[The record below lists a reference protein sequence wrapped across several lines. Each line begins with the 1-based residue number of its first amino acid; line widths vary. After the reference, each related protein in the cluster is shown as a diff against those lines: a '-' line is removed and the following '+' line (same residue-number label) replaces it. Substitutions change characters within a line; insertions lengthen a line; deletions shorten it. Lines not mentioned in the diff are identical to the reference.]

1 MKIRQKIIAKSIIT
15 LSSLCL
21 STNILASSIPDFTY
35 YDSNRIREINKGIDS
50 EDQTLVNALETITI
64 KANKTLSSK
73 VESVIDK
80 PAPAPSGDMNDYLS
94 ISPYFWPDSEKEDG
108 MPWLYRDGKIN
119 PLTRGS
125 NTDQVKAARFLNN
138 MGDLFVAYLHTD
150 DDRYSKKMLDYIN
163 TWIVNP
169 ETRMNPNLSYAQGI
183 PGRNDGS
190 CFGIIEWKNINNLIS
205 SVELLKHRNK
215 LDEQSIDT
223 INNWF
228 SEYLNW
234 LISSD
239 LGREEKTRLNNHGSW
254 YDYQVIGLHLYLDK
268 NDDAE
273 KHLDFTKFRIG
284 QQFNIDGMQHNEVT
298 RTKSISYSSMNL
310 SALIQIAYMAQK
322 VDVNLWDWTY
332 LGDDGIRLEKGISY
346 LYPYILEPNSWEYQ
360 QINMPIDRAIKT
372 LATPVV
378 YKALQTKGDINI
390 PDKVKSIVYKNTDAK
405 TILLY

>member
-1 MKIRQKIIAKSIIT
+1 MKISKTRHLLTMAIF
-15 LSSLCL
+15 LSSGSAL
-21 STNILASSIPDFTY
+21 SLELPEFTF
-35 YDSNRIREINKGIDS
+35 YDSNRINSINHNITADEGKFRY
-50 EDQTLVNALETITI
+50 ALETVIS
-64 KANKTLSSK
+64 KADKALDSK

-80 PAPAPSGDMNDYLS
+80 PGPAPSGDMHDYLS
-94 ISPYFWPDSEKEDG
+94 ISPYFWPDSDKEDG

-150 DDRYSKKMLDYIN
+150 DDRYSQKMLDYIN

-169 ETRMNPNLSYAQGI
+169 DTRMNPNLSYAQGI

-205 SVELLKHRNK
+205 SVEILKHRNK
-215 LDEQSIDT
+215 LDDHSID
-223 INNWF
+223 IIDLWF
-228 SEYLNW
+228 SDYLDW
-234 LISSD
+234 LVSSD

-254 YDYQVIGLHLYLDK
+254 YDYQVIGLQLYL
-268 NDDAE
+268 NRNSDAE
-273 KHLDFTKFRIG
+273 KQLDFTKFRIG
-284 QQFNIDGMQHNEVT
+284 QQFSIDGMQHNEVT

-322 VDVNLWDWTY
+322 VDVDLWNWTY

-346 LYPYILEPNSWEYQ
+346 LYPYILDPSSWEYQ
-360 QINMPIDRAIKT
+360 QINMPIDKAIST
-372 LATPVV
+372 ITTPVI
-378 YKALQTKGDINI
+378 YKAMQTKHDLNV
-390 PDKVKSIVYKNTDAK
+390 PDDVKKIVYKNIDAR